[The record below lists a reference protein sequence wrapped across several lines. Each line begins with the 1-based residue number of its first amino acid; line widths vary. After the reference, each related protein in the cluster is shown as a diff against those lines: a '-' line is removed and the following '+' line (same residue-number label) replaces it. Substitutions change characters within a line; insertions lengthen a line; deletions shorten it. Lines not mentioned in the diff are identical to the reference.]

1 MPAEP
6 LLVQL
11 SVLMGAYLLS
21 EKSLKKVLIIN
32 AAGFGK
38 TVASLAESDS
48 AFQREWI
55 IEGMLDD
62 RYAIGTKLGRY
73 PIVGRPSEH
82 VYKEGEIIVCALG
95 NPILRE
101 KYSRDLDRQG
111 ADFMNLTPD
120 LHRAWG
126 VTIAG
131 GGIFERN
138 TVIGADSKIGRFV
151 LMHSFSVIGH
161 DVVIGDYVTI
171 GSFSFIGGHTQIG
184 SCVTIFPHAS
194 ILPGIKIGNNC
205 TIGAG
210 SVVIK
215 DVKDGET
222 VFGNPARPISMR
234 KLVQ

>member
-1 MPAEP
+1 MKD
-6 LLVQL
+6 V
-11 SVLMGAYLLS
+11 Y
-21 EKSLKKVLIIN
+21 IIN
-32 AAGFGK
+32 ATGFGR
-38 TVASLAESDS
+38 TVASLAESDR
-48 AFQREWI
+48 AFKSEWDI
-55 IEGMLDD
+55 KGFLDD
-62 RYAIGTKLGRY
+62 RFALGDTVSGY
-73 PIVGRPSEH
+73 PIVGSISN
-82 VYKEGEIIVCALG
+82 YKYSAGDIIVCALG
-95 NPILRE
+95 EPYMRK
-101 KYSRDLDRQG
+101 KYSSSLDKQG

-222 VFGNPARPISMR
+222 VFGNPARPISKR
-234 KLVQ
+234 KLDQ